1 MGKSIRSKIK
11 RKWRAVA
18 REKVYKPLAEERLM
32 AQLSNLNRTVQ
43 MQNGGSGS
51 LSRLKAVLQGKE
63 VNEDDLP
70 KPQGLPV
77 LEKFKEKMEA
87 AVARKKARNSFGFSF
102 LEKTEIPDWKI
113 TPPAKD
119 TFSARLMREKLRKEE
134 EEKERQSMMELDG
147 VSPKKGRKRRK
158 KAVKAQ
164 VQRQRNRR

>member
-1 MGKSIRSKIK
+1 
-11 RKWRAVA
+11 
-18 REKVYKPLAEERLM
+18 M

-87 AVARKKARNSFGFSF
+87 AVARKKARNNFGFSF

-113 TPPAKD
+113 TAPAKD
-119 TFSARLMREKLRKEE
+119 TFSVRLMREKLKKEE

-164 VQRQRNRR
+164 NAQTGAKNAPSLWRHFILETEHLSRQARDKHRKS